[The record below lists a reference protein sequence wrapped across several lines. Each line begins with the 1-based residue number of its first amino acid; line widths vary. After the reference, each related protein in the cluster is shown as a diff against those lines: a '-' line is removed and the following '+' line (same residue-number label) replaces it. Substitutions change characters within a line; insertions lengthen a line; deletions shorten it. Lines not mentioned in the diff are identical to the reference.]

1 MILEK
6 FHPASERWF
15 KGQFKEPTKT
25 QIDAWRSILSGKH
38 TLVSAPTGS
47 GKTLAAFYVAIDRL
61 VRKSLPDGNGNGCVQ
76 VVYVSP
82 LKALSNDIQKNLEIP
97 LSGISKELSL
107 LGEPSVD
114 ISVGVRTGDTPASER
129 QKMKRCPPDILVTTP
144 ESIYLL
150 LTSASGRKM
159 LSGVS
164 SLIVDEIHALLG
176 DKRGSHLALSI
187 ERLANLVRQNS
198 GTNLQRIGLSA
209 TQNPIKLVANFLVGN
224 PVKCSAADCEII
236 DSGFQREM
244 DLSIEVPQSPLTAIM
259 SNDVWREIYAQLISA
274 IENHR
279 TTLIFVNT
287 RRLSERLTLALAE
300 KLGEN
305 VVSAHH
311 GSMSKDSRQKA
322 EQNLKKGHLR
332 ALVATAS
339 MELGI
344 DIGSVDLVIQLASPK
359 NIAKFLQR
367 VGRSGHCID
376 GTPKGMLFPLTR
388 DDLVECSALLWSVN

>member
-1 MILEK
+1 
-6 FHPASERWF
+6 
-15 KGQFKEPTKT
+15 
-25 QIDAWRSILSGKH
+25 
-38 TLVSAPTGS
+38 
-47 GKTLAAFYVAIDRL
+47 
-61 VRKSLPDGNGNGCVQ
+61 
-76 VVYVSP
+76 
-82 LKALSNDIQKNLEIP
+82 
-97 LSGISKELSL
+97 
-107 LGEPSVD
+107 
-114 ISVGVRTGDTPASER
+114 
-129 QKMKRCPPDILVTTP
+129 MKRCPPDILVTTP

-259 SNDVWREIYAQLISA
+259 SNDVWKEIYAQLISA

-359 NIAKFLQR
+359 NIAKFCNVSVE
-367 VGRSGHCID
+367 VGIVLMERQ
-376 GTPKGMLFPLTR
+376 K
-388 DDLVECSALLWSVN
+388 ECYSL